1 MSLTRIRS
9 SSSNLVSIKEDSSML
24 KTMTIYDKKTNNV
37 LAKTTGDEAHL
48 DRFGKQLHKE
58 LEGRTDFRVHI
69 EDAPLLGF
77 DFSEITKQVSKITPD
92 RVLIGINLLI
102 SIALVIKLFS

>member
-1 MSLTRIRS
+1 MKS
-9 SSSNLVSIKEDSSML
+9 SSTIGPVSVQKDFML
-24 KTMTIYDKKTNNV
+24 KTMTVYDKKTNHV
-37 LAKTTGDEAHL
+37 LAKTTGDDAHME
-48 DRFGKQLHKE
+48 RFGKQLHKE

-77 DFSEITKQVSKITPD
+77 DFSEITRQVAKISKVTPD